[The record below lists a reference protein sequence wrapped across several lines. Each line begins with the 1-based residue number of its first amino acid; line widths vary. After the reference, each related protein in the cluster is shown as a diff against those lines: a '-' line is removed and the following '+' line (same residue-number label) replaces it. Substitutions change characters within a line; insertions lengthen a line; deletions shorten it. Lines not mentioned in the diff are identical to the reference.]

1 MQLVGQYDSPYVR
14 RVAIS
19 LHLLEIPF
27 TRNTISVFVDADE
40 MRRINPVVRIPS
52 LILDDGEVL
61 IDSAA
66 ILDHID
72 ETVGPERALMP
83 PRGAER
89 RQAFRIVALATGA
102 IDKAGAVV
110 YERLLRPPEKVHAP
124 WTERCR
130 GQLAGALDTLEALPV
145 SPWLMGERLM
155 QPDITVAAMLGYLRL
170 RVPDALSAGRYPGL
184 ERLSAA
190 CEVLPAFVAAR
201 PSPEETMP
209 AGLEEAAP
217 GATPSGRGTT

>member
-19 LHLLEIPF
+19 LHLLGLPF
-27 TRNTISVFVDADE
+27 TRNTISVFADADE

-61 IDSAA
+61 VDSAA

-72 ETVGPERALMP
+72 ETVGPERALLP

-89 RQAFRIVALATGA
+89 RRALRIVALATGA

-110 YERLLRPPEKVHAP
+110 YERTLRPVDKVHPP
-124 WTERCR
+124 WIERCQ
-130 GQLAGALDTLEALPV
+130 GQLAGALDVLEALPRP
-145 SPWLMGERLM
+145 SWLMGERLM

-170 RVPDALSAGRYPGL
+170 RLQDALPAGRYPGL

-190 CEVLPAFVAAR
+190 CEALPAFIAAR

-209 AGLEEAAP
+209 AAGLDVAEPA
-217 GATPSGRGTT
+217 RR